1 MELTMLINQ
10 NPQEKRKNLKTCLN
24 SGKLLRFPGSFSP
37 FVAKLIENEGFDGVY
52 VSGAS
57 LSADMGL
64 PDIGLTSQTE
74 VVTRSGQIAKAT
86 MLPTIVD
93 ADTGFGEPINAAR
106 TITLLEEAGVSG
118 CHIEDQRNPKRCG
131 HLENKEII
139 SIHDMSQRIQA
150 IVEART
156 DKNFQVI
163 ARTDARAIEGLDAAI
178 NRAKAYEQSGAD
190 IIFPEALINQN
201 EFETFRAA
209 IKLPLLINMTEFGK
223 SPILTFSNIQNL
235 GYNIVIY
242 PVTTFRLGMKAIEN
256 GLKTL
261 KAEGSQK
268 NLVSSMMTRS
278 KLYEVLEYEKYSKF
292 DENVSKIK

>member
-1 MELTMLINQ
+1 MLINQ

-131 HLENKEII
+131 QILLQDQNTIYMYTTGNI
-139 SIHDMSQRIQA
+139 SC
-150 IVEART
+150 
-156 DKNFQVI
+156 
-163 ARTDARAIEGLDAAI
+163 
-178 NRAKAYEQSGAD
+178 
-190 IIFPEALINQN
+190 
-201 EFETFRAA
+201 
-209 IKLPLLINMTEFGK
+209 
-223 SPILTFSNIQNL
+223 
-235 GYNIVIY
+235 
-242 PVTTFRLGMKAIEN
+242 
-256 GLKTL
+256 
-261 KAEGSQK
+261 
-268 NLVSSMMTRS
+268 
-278 KLYEVLEYEKYSKF
+278 KF
-292 DENVSKIK
+292 DSFHHDSIIPIAQLIHYITASFFD